1 MRLTRAQI
9 AAIAEKARLMP
20 PAPPAE
26 VNVTKQEAVRLLA
39 AEIAGLQRK
48 GYTLEQ
54 IAESFRGDGLD
65 LSTPTLKS
73 YLSRAKAAKGRRKGA
88 PAPFQ
93 VSARAAE
100 PLTPKAAPAATSADT
115 PAKTGKDAF
124 LVADKDSY

>member
-9 AAIAEKARLMP
+9 AAIAEKAKLMP

-88 PAPFQ
+88 LAPSQ
-93 VSARAAE
+93 VSGRVAA
-100 PLTPKAAPAATSADT
+100 PLTPKAAPAAAAADT
-115 PAKTGKDAF
+115 PAKTGKSAF
-124 LVADKDSY
+124 LVGDKDSY

>member
-1 MRLTRAQI
+1 MGLTRAQI
-9 AAIAEKARLMP
+9 AEIARKAKLMP

-73 YLSRAKAAKGRRKGA
+73 YLSRAKAAKVRRTGA
-88 PAPFQ
+88 PTTSQVAARVAAPL
-93 VSARAAE
+93 
-100 PLTPKAAPAATSADT
+100 PPKAAPAARADT
-115 PAKTGKDAF
+115 PGKSGKDAF
-124 LVADKDSY
+124 LVKDKESY

>member
-1 MRLTRAQI
+1 MGLTRAQI
-9 AAIAEKARLMP
+9 AEIARKAKLMP

-39 AEIAGLQRK
+39 AEIAALQRK

-73 YLSRAKAAKGRRKGA
+73 YLSRAKAAKVRRKGA
-88 PAPFQ
+88 
-93 VSARAAE
+93 SASSHVATPVAA
-100 PLTPKAAPAATSADT
+100 PLTPKAASAASTTDT
-115 PAKTGKDAF
+115 PAKSGKDAF
-124 LVADKDSY
+124 LVRDKDSY

>member
-1 MRLTRAQI
+1 MGLTRAQI
-9 AAIAEKARLMP
+9 AEIARKAKLMP

-73 YLSRAKAAKGRRKGA
+73 YLSRAKAAKVRRTGA
-88 PAPFQ
+88 VESSPVPTR
-93 VSARAAE
+93 VAA
-100 PLTPKAAPAATSADT
+100 PLTPKAAPAVATTETSA
-115 PAKTGKDAF
+115 KGGKDAF
-124 LVADKDSY
+124 LVKDKDSY